1 MNSARAN
8 IRGVEHPAFCAAEK
22 SAHGQFKMKHKIIA
36 INGESYCRELTGI
49 ERLAFETVSY
59 LDEKFSPGCAELVV
73 PKNARNVP
81 CLSNIKVV
89 TLPVEANFFPKW
101 NQIHFQ
107 KYVLKNRRI
116 PLDFSN
122 SCPYFAP
129 GFDFIH
135 DIYAHLCKDD
145 YGHSLRDKLIRLYS
159 EIMYRRIAKKS
170 KLVFTVSEYTKQTIV
185 ESYKIDAER
194 VRVVYAG
201 VGEIRDIPADN
212 SIFDSLPKLRG
223 TEFYFTL
230 GSLSTRKNLKWIVRH
245 AQLFPNELFVVSGK
259 PLPSV
264 VAPELRKLEF
274 LDNVVMAGYLSDAQ
288 VQALMRK
295 CKAFVFPSYFEGFG
309 IPPLEALAFGAKI
322 VISDR
327 TSLPEIYG
335 DCAYYIDPDEPDVD
349 LDALLKTPVAP
360 PDALLKKFTLRNT
373 AERIYDALAPFL
385 RGN

>member
-1 MNSARAN
+1 
-8 IRGVEHPAFCAAEK
+8 
-22 SAHGQFKMKHKIIA
+22 MKKKVIA
-36 INGESYCRELTGI
+36 INGESWCRPLTGI
-49 ERLAFETVSY
+49 ERVAFETVKY

-73 PKNARNVP
+73 PKNARDVP
-81 CLSNIKVV
+81 KLSNIKIV
-89 TLPVEANFFPKW
+89 TLPVDADFFPKW

-122 SCPYFAP
+122 CCPYFAP

-135 DIYAHLCKDD
+135 DIYAHLYKDD
-145 YGHSLRDKLIRLYS
+145 FGQSKRDKLIRLYS
-159 EIMYRRIAKKS
+159 EMMYNRIAKKS
-170 KLVFTVSEYTKQTIV
+170 KIIFTVSEYTKKTIV

-201 VGEIRDIPADN
+201 VGEIKDIPADD

-223 TEFYFTL
+223 KEFYFTL
-230 GSLSTRKNLKWIVRH
+230 GSLSTRKNLKWIARH
-245 AQLFPNELFVVSGK
+245 SELFPNETFVVSGK
-259 PLPSV
+259 SIPSV
-264 VAPELRKLEF
+264 VAPELQKLNS

-288 VQALMRK
+288 VKALMRK

-309 IPPLEALAFGAKI
+309 IPPLEALSFGAKI

-335 DCAYYIDPDEPDVD
+335 DCAYYVNPDEPDVD
-349 LDALLKTPVAP
+349 LDALLKNPVAP
-360 PDALLKKFTLRNT
+360 PDAILEKFTLRNT
-373 AERIYDALAPFL
+373 AERIYDALVPFL
-385 RGN
+385 SNQG